1 MMNLNYKRKNADDDG
16 DDKQQTILFSA
27 SGLNNNAP
35 VGNKIYLYEDISR
48 DSILMVSKQ
57 IDEVTRQLKLLQLF
71 YNLKD
76 APVIELHISTD
87 GGEISPAMSLVDKI
101 KTNELPIH
109 TYVEGLVASAGSLI
123 SVMGK
128 RRFITKNSHILVH
141 QLSGGMVGNFEA
153 IKDEKENL
161 DLFMEMLKRVYLEN
175 TKFKSKQLSE
185 LLKHDLILT
194 SAQALEFG
202 VVDEI
207 I

>member
-1 MMNLNYKRKNADDDG
+1 MNLNYKRKNADDDG